1 MSNIKLKPCPLCG
14 GETVFGTSFFRNGAY
29 EVHAECCECGAMGP
43 RELINDYKDPERP
56 AQDPTACAA
65 EAALN
70 GWNKMA
76 GEDDE

>member
-1 MSNIKLKPCPLCG
+1 
-14 GETVFGTSFFRNGAY
+14 
-29 EVHAECCECGAMGP
+29 MGP